1 MAKKDAQYA
10 SRPGTGVSV
19 TVDTILAPANSRGRV
34 FAVSSY
40 ATTGALTA
48 VTIRNGTT
56 AGGVALF
63 SLNTIA
69 SIGVGDSVSFPQGL
83 YFNNGLFVDV
93 TAGVPQ
99 VSVCFT
105 LDGRSDS

>member
-1 MAKKDAQYA
+1 MKKDGQYA
-10 SRPGTGVSV
+10 LRAGNGVSV
-19 TVDTILAPANSRGRV
+19 TVDTILAPANTRGRV
-34 FAVSSY
+34 FAISSY
-40 ATTGALTA
+40 ATTAAVTA

-63 SLNTIA
+63 SVNTVA
-69 SIGVGDSVSFPQGL
+69 TIGVGDSVSFPQGL
-83 YFNNGLFVDV
+83 YFDNGLFVDV

-105 LDGRSDS
+105 IDGRADS